1 MSDAASNSSPRRLRR
16 QQGLVLLLLFLGY
29 AAYYFCRANL
39 SVATPLIVDE
49 LHARGVDRGAA
60 LIRISGI
67 SSIGVLAYALG
78 KLTLT
83 GFADVWGGRRAFLF
97 GLAGA
102 AGFTLLFAI
111 GGGLPIFTIAWVGN
125 RLTQSVGW
133 AGLLKVCSRWFDFSS
148 YGTIVGILSLSYLVG
163 DAVAREAMGLLI
175 EQGSGWR
182 TVFLFAAGVAALLFL
197 LNFFL
202 LRESRVEA
210 GHGDARENPLNVF
223 ADTPV
228 ERPSIGSLLKR
239 LLTNAPF
246 LLVCALSFGCTVVRE
261 AFNSWTPTYL
271 NQSAGYAV
279 GRAASLSAIF
289 PAVGAVS
296 VLATGWLSDR
306 LGANGRALLL
316 VLGLTATTLALASLG
331 AVRPGPVGAIVALML
346 IGVTAFCLL
355 GPYSYLG
362 GAMALDFG
370 GKHAGATASGIIDGI
385 GYLGGTLA
393 GIGVAQISVALGW
406 HGVFVAL
413 ASVCAVSAVAA
424 GWLYFHQARL
434 MRSKTS

>member
-1 MSDAASNSSPRRLRR
+1 
-16 QQGLVLLLLFLGY
+16 
-29 AAYYFCRANL
+29 
-39 SVATPLIVDE
+39 
-49 LHARGVDRGAA
+49 
-60 LIRISGI
+60 
-67 SSIGVLAYALG
+67 
-78 KLTLT
+78 
-83 GFADVWGGRRAFLF
+83 
-97 GLAGA
+97 
-102 AGFTLLFAI
+102 
-111 GGGLPIFTIAWVGN
+111 
-125 RLTQSVGW
+125 
-133 AGLLKVCSRWFDFSS
+133 
-148 YGTIVGILSLSYLVG
+148 
-163 DAVAREAMGLLI
+163 
-175 EQGSGWR
+175 
-182 TVFLFAAGVAALLFL
+182 
-197 LNFFL
+197 
-202 LRESRVEA
+202 LRESRTEA
-210 GHGDARENPLNVF
+210 GHVEAQENPLNVF
-223 ADTPV
+223 ADTA
-228 ERPSIGSLLKR
+228 EMRPSIAALVKR

-261 AFNSWTPTYL
+261 AFNVWTPMYL

-316 VLGLTATTLALASLG
+316 VLGLTATTFALASLG
-331 AVRPGPVGAIVALML
+331 AVRPGPVSGVVALAL

-406 HGVFVAL
+406 RGVFVSL
-413 ASVCAVSAVAA
+413 AAVCAVSAVAA
-424 GWLYFHQARL
+424 GWLCFQQTRL
-434 MRSKTS
+434 MREKTS